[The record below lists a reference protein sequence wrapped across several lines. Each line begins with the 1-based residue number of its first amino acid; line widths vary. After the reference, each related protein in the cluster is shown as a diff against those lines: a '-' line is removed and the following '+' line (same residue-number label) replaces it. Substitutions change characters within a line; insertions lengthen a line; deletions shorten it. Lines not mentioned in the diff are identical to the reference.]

1 MFSKIEDG
9 ILIYAKIPYHVG
21 DKLIFT
27 NDPAVHLQNGYK
39 KVVLSEKLYQEGY
52 DAVSSW
58 IETDDAITQTWNF
71 VEIVEEPAQT
81 DDTADMQAALNLLGV
96 VPEEEIT

>member
-1 MFSKIEDG
+1 MFAKIEDG

-27 NDPAVHLQNGYK
+27 NDPAAHLQNGYK
-39 KVVLSEKLYQEGY
+39 KVILTEKPYQEGY

-58 IETDDAITQTWNF
+58 IETDDAITQTWTF
-71 VEIVEEPAQT
+71 VEIVEEPTQT

-96 VPEEEIT
+96 VPEEETT